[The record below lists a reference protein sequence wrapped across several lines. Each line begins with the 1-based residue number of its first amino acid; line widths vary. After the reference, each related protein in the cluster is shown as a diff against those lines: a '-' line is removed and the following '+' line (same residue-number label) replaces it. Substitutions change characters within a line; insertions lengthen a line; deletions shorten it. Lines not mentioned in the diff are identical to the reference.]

1 VTVTTAGL
9 LPLAALGIPL
19 RLVVLEVDDEVVVE
33 DVDDEFAVEEV
44 DDEVDDEVVVE
55 EVDNDVEPVSVE
67 LSEPV
72 MPPSTPAA
80 VSRPRTFLS
89 VVQTR
94 VVPGVWMLGMARHS
108 RPFGHCSEVTKLG
121 TTHFAMLPPMQAVSP
136 V

>member
-19 RLVVLEVDDEVVVE
+19 RLVVLEVDDEVV
-33 DVDDEFAVEEV
+33 
-44 DDEVDDEVVVE
+44 E
-55 EVDNDVEPVSVE
+55 EVDNDVELVSVE
-67 LSEPV
+67 LPEPV

-80 VSRPRTFLS
+80 VSKPRTFLS

-94 VVPGVWMLGMARHS
+94 DVPGVWMLGMARHS